1 MQNLGLEKTEIEAA
15 NKLEGKAGKV
25 EKELAAAKIN
35 RPSALYN
42 MLSKVPGEIL
52 IFLLMRSGHR
62 IVLDRI
68 KNYLQKYLPLAQE
81 VTEKDVIEK
90 GGQPGTP
97 KFAKLHQQLIAA
109 KLDARPKKVVVEE
122 PPPPP
127 LPGPG
132 RRSGSFARS

>member
-1 MQNLGLEKTEIEAA
+1 
-15 NKLEGKAGKV
+15 
-25 EKELAAAKIN
+25 
-35 RPSALYN
+35 
-42 MLSKVPGEIL
+42 
-52 IFLLMRSGHR
+52 MRSSHR

-90 GGQPGTP
+90 GGHPGTP
-97 KFAKLHQQLIAA
+97 KFAKLYQQLIAT
-109 KLDARPKKVVVEE
+109 KLDTRPKKVVVEE

-127 LPGPG
+127 PPGPG